1 MPSVAEKFLSVAGDK
16 PPAIS
21 TTLKLDNFLSKPL
34 RDAALSSVP
43 GVGPVTLAKLKSAN
57 IETATQL
64 MGHFLLTGSDTVV
77 TTRWLKEACEVR
89 ETEATK
95 VAEALRSKAERITA
109 DHCGLAKP
117 ITVSLCFKEE
127 SRVLKKA

>member
-1 MPSVAEKFLSVAGDK
+1 MPSVAEKFLSVAGDKPPAISTTLKLDNFLSKPLRDK

-95 VAEALRSKAERITA
+95 VAEALRSKAERIT
-109 DHCGLAKP
+109 
-117 ITVSLCFKEE
+117 V
-127 SRVLKKA
+127 V